1 MSKSKFQWGSP
12 LLMGDNTTPGL
23 QLPPEI
29 KAVMPDI
36 FKACRD
42 FGLDF
47 YPTIVQMLTYD
58 EISEVAAYGGFPV
71 RFPHWKWGME
81 YNELQ
86 QGYEHGMHRIY
97 EMVVNTCPCYIYC
110 LDSNTL
116 VDNVTVIA
124 HALGHNDF
132 FKNNTFFEKTS
143 QNMMNELANHGTRVR
158 KYMARWGKERVT
170 EFLDHVLRIETL
182 IDPANAWV
190 QKEFKEPVI
199 RDKRE
204 YHFPHRLKVK
214 DGHEYMDDYINPKEW
229 TEEQQEDIRRAEV
242 AKEIG
247 ILKEPTK
254 DILRFIRDH
263 APLLPWQADI
273 VDMVY
278 EEEMY
283 FSPQRPTKM
292 ANEGWASY
300 IDFNIMSRKGF
311 VNLGQP
317 NIDSYNAKTGETTQ
331 IPQCGIV
338 NYAIHKMGVLGGK
351 YSMNPY
357 KLGFCL
363 FMDIEERWN
372 KGQFGREYDDCDN
385 LVEKANWDKNVGKGH
400 EKVLEVRKYYNDFT
414 MISEFFTAEF
424 CNKYEFF
431 EWEHRP
437 NGEYVLLSRDHK
449 KIRKSLMMNY
459 LNGGLPDIRLVDDNH
474 LNSGSLF
481 LQHQHDGRPLYG
493 KYTRDV
499 LLSLRRLWGANKEVS
514 LATKNSDGQEVVL
527 HTHGPDTVEITNR
540 TDYEKVHSL

>member
-1 MSKSKFQWGSP
+1 MSKNKFQWGSP

-23 QLPPEI
+23 QLPEEI
-29 KAVMPDI
+29 KKIIPDI
-36 FKACRD
+36 FKAVRD

-47 YPTIVQMLTYD
+47 YPTVVQMLTYD

-97 EMVVNTCPCYIYC
+97 EMVVNTNPCYIYC

-116 VDNVTVIA
+116 VYNVTVIA

-158 KYMARWGKERVT
+158 KYMARWGKERVI

-182 IDPANAWV
+182 IDPANAWEH
-190 QKEFKEPVI
+190 KEFTEPVI
-199 RDKRE
+199 KDKRE
-204 YHFPHRLKVK
+204 YKHPRRLQIKE
-214 DGHEYMDDYINPKEW
+214 GHEYMEPYVNPPEW
-229 TEEQQEDIRRAEV
+229 RTEQLEDIRRDEV

-254 DILRFIRDH
+254 DILRFIRDN

-273 VDMVY
+273 VDMIY
-278 EEEMY
+278 QEEMY

-300 IDFNIMSRKGF
+300 IDFNIMARRGF
-311 VNLGQP
+311 VGLGQEWT
-317 NIDSYNAKTGETTQ
+317 NKDGNKIHGHDM
-331 IPQCGIV
+331 GIV
-338 NYAIHKMGVLGGK
+338 EYAKHKMGVLGGK

-372 KGQFGREYDDCDN
+372 KGQFGKEYDECTN
-385 LVEKANWDKNVGKGH
+385 LVEKANWDKKLGLGH

-424 CNKYEFF
+424 CDKYEFF
-431 EWEHRP
+431 EWEHHP
-437 NGEYVLLSRDHK
+437 NGEYVLVSRDHR
-449 KIRKSLMMNY
+449 KIRKALMMDY
-459 LNGGLPDIRLVDDNH
+459 MNGGLPDIRLMDDNH
-474 LNSGSLF
+474 LNRGNLF
-481 LQHQHDGRPLYG
+481 LQHQWGGLPLYG

-499 LLSLRRLWGANKEVS
+499 LLSLRKLWGGNREVA
-514 LATKNSDGQEVVL
+514 LATKTIDGQEVVF
-527 HTHGPDTVEITNR
+527 HTHSSDMVELTAR
-540 TDYEKVHSL
+540 DDYEKAYLD

>member
-23 QLPPEI
+23 QLPEEI
-29 KAVMPDI
+29 RNIIPTTFKAV
-36 FKACRD
+36 RD

-47 YPTIVQMLTYD
+47 YPTVIQMLTYD

-97 EMVVNTCPCYIYC
+97 EMVVNTNPCYIYC

-132 FKNNTFFEKTS
+132 FKNNVFFEKTS

-158 KYMARWGKERVT
+158 KYMQRWGKEKVI

-182 IDPANAWV
+182 IDPANAWE

-204 YHFPHRLKVK
+204 YRHPRRLQLRE
-214 DGHEYMDDYINPKEW
+214 GHEYMEPYINPKEW
-229 TEEQQEDIRRAEV
+229 TDEQHEDIHREEV

-254 DILRFIRDH
+254 DIMRFIRDN
-263 APLLPWQADI
+263 APLQPWQADI
-273 VDMVY
+273 VDMIY
-278 EEEMY
+278 QEEMY

-292 ANEGWASY
+292 MNEGWASY
-300 IDFNIMSRKGF
+300 IDFNIMARKGL
-311 VNLGQP
+311 VGLGQEKH
-317 NIDSYNAKTGETTQ
+317 DM
-331 IPQCGIV
+331 GIV
-338 NYAIHKMGVLGGK
+338 DYAKHKMGVLGGK

-363 FMDIEERWN
+363 FMDIEERWD
-372 KGQFGREYDDCDN
+372 KGKFGKEYDECRDIR
-385 LVEKANWDKNVGKGH
+385 EKEEWDKKLGLGH
-400 EKVLEVRKYYNDFT
+400 EKVLQVRKYYNDFT
-414 MISEFFTAEF
+414 AISEFFTAEF
-424 CNKYEFF
+424 CDKYEFF

-437 NGEYVLLSRDHK
+437 NGEYVLISRDYK
-449 KIRKSLMMNY
+449 KIRKSLMMDY
-459 LNGGLPDIRLVDDNH
+459 MNGGLPDIRLEDDNL
-474 LNSGSLF
+474 LNRGHLF
-481 LQHQHDGRPLYG
+481 LQHQWNGIPLYG

-499 LLSLRRLWGANKEVS
+499 LLSLRRLWGGNREVVI
-514 LATKNSDGQEVVL
+514 ATKNNDNQEIVL
-527 HTHGPDTVEITNR
+527 HTHGPDVVEITTR
-540 TDYEKVHSL
+540 SDYEKAFL